1 MTTNKVSKRKAV
13 SLLRQYFQA
22 SERHYAIGN
31 CDIETELS
39 YADKVYEMN
48 ACYVKLRRIAEEL
61 KDFDL
66 YSL

>member
-1 MTTNKVSKRKAV
+1 MITKKVSKRKAV
-13 SLLRQYFQA
+13 SMLRKYFQE

-31 CDIETELS
+31 GDVDTELS
-39 YADKVYEMN
+39 YEDKVYEMN
-48 ACYVKLRRIAEEL
+48 ICYGKLRRYAEEL